1 MMPKQMSAYK
11 KWLYFPQLPEEMR
24 TELEGIAGQQEEID
38 DRFYRN
44 LSFGT
49 GGLRGIMGAG
59 TNRINVYTI
68 LKTSLGLGQYL
79 KAISELPSCA
89 IGFDSRNHS
98 FEYAK
103 LAAAALVSC
112 GVRVHLFEELIPTPI
127 LSFAVHYLRCDGGI
141 MITASHNPKEYNGY
155 KVYDKTGCQIGEE
168 TARLIEEA
176 IGQQEDLVAQ
186 LPVYE
191 VLFEQGKIRLIGS
204 EVQEA
209 FLEDVIKHSIE
220 MPPESLHVVYSP
232 LNGTGN
238 RPVRQILSKMP
249 NIQVSVVPEQE
260 QPDGD
265 FPTTPKP
272 NPELP
277 QTMELAMALM
287 QELEADICIATDPD
301 ADRVG
306 VGVRTDEGSILLSGN
321 QVGVLLFHFICEGL
335 KAGERLPQNPVAVKT
350 IVSTPMAEQ
359 IAKAYNVKLHN
370 VLTGF
375 KYIGEVINKLER
387 DNAADR
393 FIFAFE
399 ESIGYLIGPYV
410 REKDAV
416 GASMMICEMAS
427 YYKNNGMTLM
437 DAYQAMEERYGCYIS
452 AQESIRFEGEKG
464 EAAIKRMMEH
474 FRGARQV
481 AGIEVLEKIDYLM
494 DDTGLPKSNV
504 LLFKLEGG
512 LQLVIRPSGTEP
524 LLKLYID
531 LACQQIS
538 EGALVMESFKQTLL
552 EMVKEAEEKLQS

>member
-1 MMPKQMSAYK
+1 MPKQMSDYE
-11 KWLYFPQLPEEMR
+11 KWLHFPQLPEEMR
-24 TELEGIAGQQEEID
+24 TELEEIVGQQVEID

-49 GGLRGIMGAG
+49 GGLRGIMGTG

-68 LKTSLGLGQYL
+68 LKTSLGLAQHL

-103 LAAAALVSC
+103 LAAAALVSS

-176 IGQQEDLVAQ
+176 IGQQEDLAVQ
-186 LPVYE
+186 LPDYE
-191 VLFEQGKIRLIGS
+191 ALYEQGQIRLIGS

-209 FLEDVIKHSIE
+209 FLEAVMKRSIE
-220 MPPESLHVVYSP
+220 MPPENLHVVYSP

-277 QTMELAMALM
+277 QAMEMSMALM
-287 QELEADICIATDPD
+287 KDLEADICIATDPD

-306 VGVRTDEGSILLSGN
+306 VGVRTDEGSKLLSGN

-335 KAGERLPQNPVAVKT
+335 KAGERLPQNPVAIKT

-359 IAKAYNVKLHN
+359 IAKAYNVKLYN

-375 KYIGEVINKLER
+375 KYIGEVINKLDR
-387 DNAADR
+387 DNGADR

-427 YYKNNGMTLM
+427 YYKNLGMTLI

-452 AQESIRFEGEKG
+452 AQESIRFEGAKG
-464 EAAIKRMMEH
+464 EMVIKKMLEH
-474 FRGARQV
+474 FRGAEQV

-531 LACQQIS
+531 LACQQTS
-538 EGALVMESFKQTLL
+538 EGTVVMDNFKEAIL
-552 EMVKEAEEKLQS
+552 EMVKEAEKEIKG